1 MVKLDANDVTL
12 AEYIDEE
19 SPDVRGPWKIQDSG
33 SVDWALRRKAECEQ
47 EIAEVRA
54 QGNAAIAAIEGRVSV
69 LTQKAERG
77 IQFFEVKLLEW
88 AEANRDK
95 LGQGKKKSRDF
106 VHGRIGTRSKGGKLV
121 VTDKT
126 ALETWLRS
134 QPPERGLCR
143 IKVEANMKAV
153 QDLFATHGEIPP
165 GCDVDPE
172 RDEIY
177 IQAEAV
183 TKAITK
189 GE

>member
-1 MVKLDANDVTL
+1 MDDMDDIEL
-12 AEYIDEE
+12 YQDEE
-19 SPDVRGPWKIQDSG
+19 NPGVRETWSIQDLG
-33 SVDWALRRKAECEQ
+33 SVDWALRRKAECTREAV
-47 EIAEVRA
+47 EIELQAR
-54 QGNAAIAAIEGRVSV
+54 AAIEAIKRRAEA
-69 LTQKAERG
+69 LMCKALRASD
-77 IQFFEVKLLEW
+77 FFEMKLQEW
-88 AEANRDK
+88 AEHHRDQ

-153 QDLFATHGEIPP
+153 QDLFKAQGEIPP

>member
-1 MVKLDANDVTL
+1 MEKPDADNAISV
-12 AEYIDEE
+12 EYVDEE
-19 SPDVRGPWKIQDSG
+19 NPEVRGHWKIQDSG

-54 QGNAAIAAIEGRVSV
+54 QGDAAIAAIQDRVSM

-77 IQFFEVKLLEW
+77 IQFFEMKLLEW
-88 AEANRDK
+88 AEAHRNK

-106 VHGRIGTRSKGGKLV
+106 VHGRIGTRSRGGRLV

-134 QPPERGLCR
+134 QPPERGLYR
-143 IKVEANMKAV
+143 LKVEANMLAV

-165 GCDVDPE
+165 GCNVDPE

-177 IQAEAV
+177 IQAKAV